1 MATYKNGFKKQ
12 NTELLLLK
20 TIVAIIVAV
29 ILIVV
34 VAFIYDSMTKW
45 RDYNNY
51 ETVENYEDAFSLKD
65 DADQELF
72 DYVIYVYS
80 NNNTC
85 ESCDLIRNDLLK
97 LANRLDENTFFLLDV
112 NNVDGE
118 QADFLDTIE
127 RTAIAKPMLVIV
139 NDGEF
144 YELSVGSEA
153 VLNTMKL
160 IEEGNYTPFN

>member
-1 MATYKNGFKKQ
+1 MR
-12 NTELLLLK
+12 
-20 TIVAIIVAV
+20 
-29 ILIVV
+29 IL
-34 VAFIYDSMTKW
+34 
-45 RDYNNY
+45 
-51 ETVENYEDAFSLKD
+51 
-65 DADQELF
+65 
-72 DYVIYVYS
+72 
-80 NNNTC
+80 
-85 ESCDLIRNDLLK
+85 
-97 LANRLDENTFFLLDV
+97 FFLLDV

-127 RTAIAKPMLVIV
+127 RTTIAKPMLVIV

>member
-29 ILIVV
+29 ILIVA

-51 ETVENYEDAFSLKD
+51 EKVENYEDAFSLKD
-65 DADQELF
+65 DADQDLS

-80 NNNTC
+80 DNNTC

-112 NNVDGE
+112 NNIDGE
-118 QADFLDTIE
+118 EAAFLDTIE

-153 VLNTMKL
+153 VLNTMEL